1 MNKTISQIDLID
13 MCRILHSECVFSRA
27 HKTFARVN
35 HMPGHKMS
43 LKCDKTENISIS
55 FSNQNGMKLEIKWEE
70 TEKLNNKQKSNC
82 TLLNNHWIKEEI
94 KSEVNFEKNGLQ
106 QNRDVTAINTHI

>member
-13 MCRILHSECVFSRA
+13 MCRIFHSECVFSSA

-35 HMPGHKMS
+35 HMLGHKMS
-43 LKCDKTENISIS
+43 LKFDKTENISIS

-70 TEKLNNKQKSNC
+70 TEKLNNK
-82 TLLNNHWIKEEI
+82 
-94 KSEVNFEKNGLQ
+94 
-106 QNRDVTAINTHI
+106 